1 MSGGGKGGE
10 IMMKVGPRG
19 GSDSGT
25 AWDDLALGDIKII
38 YISHGSDLIN
48 SIQTAHS
55 DSGDGLKLSQ
65 KHGGDGD
72 KFDMMFGGFVGKD
85 IMMKVGPRGGS
96 GGAAW
101 DDLDLGNV
109 KKIYISHGSHVVNS
123 IQTAHS
129 NSRNGLMLSEK
140 HGGDGDKFDVV
151 NVDAKDSISW
161 IKGSYTNHD
170 GLIWKP
176 VVITSLTIGFRYGP
190 NYGPFGSEWIYG
202 SPFHFWFAK
211 GSSFCGFH
219 GSADNL
225 YLHSIGVHV
234 KSVHTP

>member
-1 MSGGGKGGE
+1 MALRAAILRQIQIPVQAQSLERSRFHRWMS
-10 IMMKVGPRG
+10 
-19 GSDSGT
+19 
-25 AWDDLALGDIKII
+25 
-38 YISHGSDLIN
+38 SHGDDHLDKKGVIER
-48 SIQTAHS
+48 AL
-55 DSGDGLKLSQ
+55 SGDPSNSK
-65 KHGGDGD
+65 
-72 KFDMMFGGFVGKD
+72 MFGGFVGKD